1 MPIGIEYEQL
11 SDLRYG
17 EHAIAQPA
25 LCRLQIL
32 TRVAARCRI
41 ADDDVDGLQRARR
54 LFAHCANQAREQVL
68 GIFDDQRVAPHD
80 VVHLKHCHCD
90 HEQSGGGAD
99 PQRKT
104 ESARPWRG
112 SAGLPSRGAAGVGL
126 VHGRIAAHIV
136 VLQPAI
142 FHRDRRA
149 ILVSMRLSSPNISP
163 TSTMSISPHIL
174 IVDDDADVRQLVTDY
189 LGDFDLRVTG
199 APDGAAMRS
208 TLAHN
213 VVDLILL
220 DIKLP
225 SEDGMTIARELRVK
239 SSIPIIM
246 LTSRKDDV
254 DRIMGL
260 EVGADDYLTKPFN
273 PRELVA
279 RIRTVLRRAQSQP
292 AQTSPGS
299 VRAYRFADWELNLRT
314 RRLTSQTGEPVELT
328 HTEFALLVAFL
339 NAPQRILSREQLL
352 ELIRGDD
359 GEVFDRSI
367 DVQILRLRRKVE
379 SNSSRPELIKTERG
393 LGYLFSAKVDPV
405 A

>member
-1 MPIGIEYEQL
+1 
-11 SDLRYG
+11 
-17 EHAIAQPA
+17 
-25 LCRLQIL
+25 
-32 TRVAARCRI
+32 
-41 ADDDVDGLQRARR
+41 
-54 LFAHCANQAREQVL
+54 
-68 GIFDDQRVAPHD
+68 
-80 VVHLKHCHCD
+80 
-90 HEQSGGGAD
+90 
-99 PQRKT
+99 
-104 ESARPWRG
+104 
-112 SAGLPSRGAAGVGL
+112 
-126 VHGRIAAHIV
+126 
-136 VLQPAI
+136 
-142 FHRDRRA
+142 
-149 ILVSMRLSSPNISP
+149 MRLSSPNIPP

-199 APDGAAMRS
+199 ASDGAAMRS

-279 RIRTVLRRAQSQP
+279 RIRTVLRRTQSQP
-292 AQTSPGS
+292 AQASPGS

-393 LGYLFSAKVDPV
+393 LGYLFNAKVDPV